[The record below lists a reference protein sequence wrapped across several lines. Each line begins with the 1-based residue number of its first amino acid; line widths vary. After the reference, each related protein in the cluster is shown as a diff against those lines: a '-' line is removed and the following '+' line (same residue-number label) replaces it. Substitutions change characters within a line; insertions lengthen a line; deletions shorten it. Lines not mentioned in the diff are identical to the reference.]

1 MNTVAHSV
9 LLRVCRP
16 TLRRKRRAIG
26 PKKKIE
32 KKKSMNKFDEGVGPS
47 SRLTNLQVWFH

>member
-1 MNTVAHSV
+1 MNIVAHSV

-26 PKKKIE
+26 QK

-47 SRLTNLQVWFH
+47 SRLTNLQV

>member
-47 SRLTNLQVWFH
+47 SRLTNLQV